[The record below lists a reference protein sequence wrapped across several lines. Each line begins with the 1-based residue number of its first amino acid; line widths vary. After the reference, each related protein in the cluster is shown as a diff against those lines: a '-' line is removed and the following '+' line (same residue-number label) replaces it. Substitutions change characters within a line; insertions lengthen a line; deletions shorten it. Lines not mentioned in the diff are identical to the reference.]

1 MAQSMSGP
9 ARWAFLLGVGG
20 AAAFVLG
27 PLLAHFG
34 VLPAMIGFVAFGAG
48 GLLGLIALALGIV
61 TAARGGVRSAAGGL
75 VLGGLVSIVF
85 LALAVPA
92 MIIPS
97 MSDVTTDTANAPEF
111 LRAPTL
117 AGNQGRNMRYPGAA
131 FADRQR
137 AAYPDI
143 APLRLAVPLDEAFLR
158 AVAAATKQ
166 MPDWEVTRVDQIPH
180 QFEAVATSS
189 IFRFQDDLIVELRPE
204 GDGSLVQMRSKSRH
218 GMADLGANATRI
230 KAFFGKLQ

>member
-1 MAQSMSGP
+1 
-9 ARWAFLLGVGG
+9 
-20 AAAFVLG
+20 
-27 PLLAHFG
+27 
-34 VLPAMIGFVAFGAG
+34 MIGFVVFGAG

-61 TAARGGVRSAAGGL
+61 AAARGGVGSAAGGL
-75 VLGGLVSIVF
+75 ALGGFVSIVF

-92 MIIPS
+92 MIFPS
-97 MSDVTTDTANAPEF
+97 MSDVTTDTVNAPEF
-111 LRAPTL
+111 LRAPTFS
-117 AGNQGRNMRYPGAA
+117 GNQGRDMRYPGAA

-143 APLRLAVPLDEAFLR
+143 TPLRLGTPPDDTFRRA
-158 AVAAATKQ
+158 AVAANE
-166 MPDWEVTRVDQIPH
+166 MPNWQITRLDQIH
-180 QFEAVATSS
+180 RQLEGVATSS
-189 IFRFQDDLIVELRPE
+189 IFRFKDDFTVEVRPE